1 MPKTKSFIVA
11 VEGDTVDGRKIE
23 ASWLKDIATCY
34 HRPTYGAR
42 VNKEHIVGLAGGDPF
57 KIYGDVLSCSTEEI
71 EIQLAGKPVKKLAL
85 RAEIEATDELV
96 AMTANGQ
103 KIYTS
108 IEVAPNFANTGK
120 ANLVGLAVTDTPA
133 SLGTDVLSFAI
144 KHPGALST
152 GPKLKAAENVFSL
165 GYETTFEL
173 ADGEV
178 AAPPADSAAGMFAAI
193 TAFFTGK
200 TVASVTPPA
209 APTPPAPPAPP
220 AGGSDARAPANDNE
234 FAKQVMKGFT
244 DMTAAVE
251 KLGNELRG
259 EIGKVRT
266 DQEALR
272 TQIDGTPKPGQFSR
286 TPATGGG
293 AAGSQKRAE
302 C

>member
-11 VEGDTVDGRKIE
+11 VAGDTVDGRTIE
-23 ASWLKDIATCY
+23 ASWLTDIAATY
-34 HRPTYGAR
+34 NRATYGAR
-42 VNKEHIVGLAGGDPF
+42 VNKEHIVGLSGGDPF
-57 KIYGDVLSCSTEEI
+57 KIYGDVLSASTEEVTL
-71 EIQLAGKPVKKLAL
+71 QLGGKPVKKLAL

-152 GPKLKAAENVFSL
+152 GPKLTAAGNMFSL

-178 AAPPADSAAGMFAAI
+178 AAPPVDSAAGFFAAA
-193 TAFFTGK
+193 TAFFKSAMSGSAPK
-200 TVASVTPPA
+200 PA
-209 APTPPAPPAPP
+209 DPVKPEPIVEDKP
-220 AGGSDARAPANDNE
+220 APANDNDARFNAMLSGIE
-234 FAKQVMKGFT
+234 KLTSGM
-244 DMTAAVE
+244 E
-251 KLGNELRG
+251 KLGTEVRA

-266 DQEALR
+266 DQETLR
-272 TQIDGTPKPGQFSR
+272 IHVEGTPKPGQFNRQPS
-286 TPATGGG
+286 TGGTTG
-293 AAGSQKRAE
+293 GQQRAE

>member
-11 VEGDTVDGRKIE
+11 VAGDTVDGRTIE
-23 ASWLKDIATCY
+23 ESWLKDIAANY
-34 HRPTYGAR
+34 HRATYGAR
-42 VNKEHIVGLAGGDPF
+42 VNKEHIPGVTGEAPF
-57 KIYGDVLSCSTEEI
+57 KMYGDVLACSTEPVE
-71 EIQLAGKPVKKLAL
+71 LMLGGKKVTKLGL

-133 SLGTDVLSFAI
+133 SLGTDVLSFAV
-144 KHPGALST
+144 KHPGALSI
-152 GPKLKAAENVFSL
+152 GPKLKAPENVFSL
-165 GYETTFEL
+165 GYETSFEL
-173 ADGEV
+173 ADGET
-178 AAPPADSAAGMFAAI
+178 ATPPADSAAGMFAAI
-193 TAFFTGK
+193 ANYFTGK
-200 TVASVTPPA
+200 GPISPPTATP
-209 APTPPAPPAPP
+209 APPPPPPAPEPA
-220 AGGSDARAPANDNE
+220 ANDNE
-234 FAKQVMKGFT
+234 FAQQVTKGFT
-244 DMTAAVE
+244 DMTAAIQQ
-251 KLGNELRG
+251 LSTELRG

-272 TQIDGTPKPGQFSR
+272 AQVEGTPKAGQFSR
-286 TPATGGG
+286 QPATGGG